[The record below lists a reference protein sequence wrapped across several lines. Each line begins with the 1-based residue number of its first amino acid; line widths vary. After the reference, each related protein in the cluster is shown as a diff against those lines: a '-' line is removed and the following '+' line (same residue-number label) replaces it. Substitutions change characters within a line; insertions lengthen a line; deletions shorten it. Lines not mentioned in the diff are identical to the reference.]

1 LSGIVKTNMN
11 PINDI
16 PRKRISTTAVSI
28 AMIICSGIWQVSA
41 CVYYSTSGFGSD
53 WSATP
58 LLWMLAVMVTP
69 AVCFAGGMILF
80 EARKQSR
87 FTVIE
92 WWALAAILLPVTV
105 GTLLSVWAVK
115 VLFGMSG
122 L

>member
-1 LSGIVKTNMN
+1 MRTTDILQNRVSTAALSV
-11 PINDI
+11 
-16 PRKRISTTAVSI
+16 AL
-28 AMIICSGIWQVSA
+28 IICSGLWHISA
-41 CVYYSTSGFGSD
+41 CIYYSTSGFRSD

-58 LLWMLAVMVTP
+58 LLWMLAVIVTP

-80 EARKQSR
+80 EARKHSR
-87 FTVIE
+87 FTMME
-92 WWALAAILLPVTV
+92 WWALAAIFLPVTV

>member
-1 LSGIVKTNMN
+1 MN
-11 PINDI
+11 TLNDI
-16 PRKRISTTAVSI
+16 PRKRIPTTALSI
-28 AMIICSGIWQVSA
+28 ALIICSGIWQVSA
-41 CVYYSTSGFGSD
+41 CIYYSTSGFRND

-58 LLWMLAVMVTP
+58 LLWMLAVIVTP
-69 AVCFAGGMILF
+69 AVCFAGGMIMF
-80 EARKQSR
+80 EARKHSR

-92 WWALAAILLPVTV
+92 WWALAAIFLPITL

>member
-1 LSGIVKTNMN
+1 MN

-16 PRKRISTTAVSI
+16 PRKRISPTALSI
-28 AMIICSGIWQVSA
+28 ALIICSGIWQVSA
-41 CVYYSTSGFGSD
+41 CIYYSTSGLRSD

-58 LLWMLAVMVTP
+58 LLWMLAVIVTP
-69 AVCFAGGMILF
+69 AICCAGGLIMF

-92 WWALAAILLPVTV
+92 WWAMVAIFLPVTL

-115 VLFGMSG
+115 GLFGMSG